1 VSKRL
6 KDLFKD
12 FDHAKREN
20 YKDIISHLD
29 YSHRITK
36 ELLERAKKYQ
46 KIDMEKTN
54 KNRTFRVIRFSLISK
69 RNQK

>member
-1 VSKRL
+1 MSVKRLKLVDEFHAIVSKRL

-20 YKDIISHLD
+20 YKDIINHLD

-46 KIDMEKTN
+46 KIDMEKA
-54 KNRTFRVIRFSLISK
+54 KK
-69 RNQK
+69 

>member
-1 VSKRL
+1 MSVKRLKLLDEFHAIVSKRL

-12 FDHAKREN
+12 FDHAKWEN

-46 KIDMEKTN
+46 KIDMEKA
-54 KNRTFRVIRFSLISK
+54 KK
-69 RNQK
+69 

>member
-1 VSKRL
+1 MSVKRLKLLEEFHAIVSKRL

-36 ELLERAKKYQ
+36 ELLDRAKKYQ
-46 KIDMEKTN
+46 KRDAEAK
-54 KNRTFRVIRFSLISK
+54 KK
-69 RNQK
+69 